1 MLDHNALCL
10 LFQKR
15 SMNCLSL
22 TVYRGPRI
30 ESGIWLIAISR
41 RVSKFENPAKG
52 RPQTSSLRPAV
63 IRQNVNKMAA
73 RKRTLAAKD
82 RNLHP
87 VAILNSTA
95 RTTRW
100 TGTASEKNAQF
111 LRAKFEK

>member
-1 MLDHNALCL
+1 MFWDFVLMQSSP
-10 LFQKR
+10 FVQFRQKYK
-15 SMNCLSL
+15 
-22 TVYRGPRI
+22 T
-30 ESGIWLIAISR
+30 
-41 RVSKFENPAKG
+41 SK
-52 RPQTSSLRPAV
+52 QHS
-63 IRQNVNKMAA
+63 
-73 RKRTLAAKD
+73 LAAKD

>member
-1 MLDHNALCL
+1 MSN
-10 LFQKR
+10 
-15 SMNCLSL
+15 
-22 TVYRGPRI
+22 TITG
-30 ESGIWLIAISR
+30 G
-41 RVSKFENPAKG
+41 
-52 RPQTSSLRPAV
+52 
-63 IRQNVNKMAA
+63 AA
-73 RKRTLAAKD
+73 RHESIDIGDIDRRLGPIQRSKLKNPRWRLKRAKLAAKD